1 MNPSITGL
9 HHVTA
14 IASDPQCTLDFY
26 VGLLGLRF
34 VKHAVALSRDIVG
47 SYFFRAMAPLVPETQ
62 PNLSSL
68 RVWIGGGEFD
78 PIIPASETRQL
89 VGLLRDAG
97 ADVTIRFL
105 EGGHELTRYDV
116 YDARK
121 WLTTFE

>member
-14 IASDPQCTLDFY
+14 IASDPQRTLDFY

-68 RVWIGGGEFD
+68 RVWIGGGKNSIRLSPHPKRDNWLNCCATREQMSR
-78 PIIPASETRQL
+78 PISRRRPRI
-89 VGLLRDAG
+89 DAP
-97 ADVTIRFL
+97 
-105 EGGHELTRYDV
+105 
-116 YDARK
+116 
-121 WLTTFE
+121 